1 MTALALIPHDNCPDC
16 GAILRTRTV
25 AEPALLRHGGIL
37 ERDQVNSAQAVKG
50 PGGHQRQHREH
61 DKQFLQCAP

>member
-25 AEPALLRHGGIL
+25 AEPALLRHGGYG
-37 ERDQVNSAQAVKG
+37 AT
-50 PGGHQRQHREH
+50 RETTTRVCDVCGWSH
-61 DKQFLQCAP
+61 VPAAGEVAP